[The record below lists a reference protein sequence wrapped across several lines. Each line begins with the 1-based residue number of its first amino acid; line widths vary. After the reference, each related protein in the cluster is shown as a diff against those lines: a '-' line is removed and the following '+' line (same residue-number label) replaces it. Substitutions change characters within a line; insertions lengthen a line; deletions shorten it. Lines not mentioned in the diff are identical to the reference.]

1 MYGTPEASRSPV
13 FQRTVQTPKD
23 TDAKTT
29 PVDDAGDAQAAEE
42 AAALRCRLAL
52 QDQARS
58 IVHAAESPTK
68 PSASVDFLS
77 LLRARRDTILAEGG
91 AGAPLPTDQLP
102 FPQSAPPRV
111 LLQAVRG
118 AGDAFASPP
127 VPKDHS
133 PRREAS
139 VAAAAFGGCR
149 GAAAPYGVNLHSPQS
164 VSRFIAET
172 LEPAVSPLGSHS
184 AVAAEARRLKQER
197 DALKGQSRMLQD
209 SVAEVRAL
217 HEQLVEE
224 KVAAQYTMQSLSQT
238 LDEERVKAE
247 LEVREATAE
256 ELAMRAT
263 LEQALMKV
271 EELRIAALEKRER
284 RNARHVR
291 RNRQDLERIQ
301 MSREPKP

>member
-1 MYGTPEASRSPV
+1 MYGTPEVSRSPV

-23 TDAKTT
+23 TDLKTTT
-29 PVDDAGDAQAAEE
+29 PVDGPDDAQATEE

-52 QDQARS
+52 QDTARS
-58 IVHAAESPTK
+58 IVHSAAYPTE
-68 PSASVDFLS
+68 PSTSVDFLS

-91 AGAPLPTDQLP
+91 TGDPLPTNLLP

-139 VAAAAFGGCR
+139 VAAAFGGR
-149 GAAAPYGVNLHSPQS
+149 VAPYGVDVHSPQS

-197 DALKGQSRMLQD
+197 DALRGQSRMLQD

-217 HEQLVEE
+217 HEQLEEE
-224 KVAAQYTMQSLSQT
+224 KVAAQYTMQSLAQT

-256 ELAMRAT
+256 ELAMRTT

-271 EELRIAALEKRER
+271 EQLRIAALEKRER
-284 RNARHVR
+284 RNARHVQ

-301 MSREPKP
+301 MSRELKP